1 MERHGAYRHIVA
13 YRSRDRGKSKTEK
26 THDLLKRCALLREF
40 HILHNML
47 TENIAY
53 FSENV
58 GSEPERC
65 RKAAPFRPYAKAFA
79 ASCNTQLQ
87 VDWCGWLD
95 GVNWFAQTKNS
106 LAIAAMLFSSL
117 PNQDLPCVSSSNFV
131 SQGTNSKASSGSTGY
146 RMHYRMHPHPWCP
159 SKMLERSTS
168 IRQHDSAI
176 VHFGPRTQGLR

>member
-1 MERHGAYRHIVA
+1 MAEYTWYILILLSTVCFTDFPLFMSNHEVTDGLSIAWSKSAGALLVAALAISLDPPRRSTCWIMERHGAYRHIVA
-13 YRSRDRGKSKTEK
+13 YRLRDRGKKKTEK
-26 THDLLKRCALLREF
+26 TPDLLKRCGPLREF

-65 RKAAPFRPYAKAFA
+65 RKAARFRPYAKAF

-95 GVNWFAQTKNS
+95 EVNWFAQT
-106 LAIAAMLFSSL
+106 A
-117 PNQDLPCVSSSNFV
+117 
-131 SQGTNSKASSGSTGY
+131 GTTKQ
-146 RMHYRMHPHPWCP
+146 
-159 SKMLERSTS
+159 K
-168 IRQHDSAI
+168 I
-176 VHFGPRTQGLR
+176 V